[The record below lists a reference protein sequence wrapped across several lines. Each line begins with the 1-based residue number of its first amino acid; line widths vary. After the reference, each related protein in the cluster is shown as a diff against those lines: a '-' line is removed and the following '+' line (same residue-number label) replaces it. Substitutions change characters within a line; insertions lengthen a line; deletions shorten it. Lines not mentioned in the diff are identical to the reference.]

1 MKNSHAH
8 AHAHAHAQSHSHSLL
23 ALALALAFVPS
34 LAHADLEDEMGVG
47 PEVAAL
53 GNAVTAVPVGFA
65 SVHYGPAFLAP
76 RGMRPGTS
84 ELTIGYVYG
93 QPLVHV
99 TSDGGMQLPTCTMPT
114 GGACVPPT
122 AETSSVI
129 IGGRFDL
136 GHALGLEG
144 LAFGLSIS
152 TPVTSLF
159 SYSVRPDDD
168 IQWMTLTDGSRHLS
182 LEAGLAYRPVDW
194 LSIGVAARLGL
205 AVSLYTTAAETSID
219 TTTMPGTIIV
229 HTDIGA
235 QGQVSARMSPIASIA
250 IMPMDELRFGITYRA
265 ANYIDDWGWS
275 RVQGVPN
282 FADIGYVHHFA
293 HWVRPH
299 ELAIG
304 ASGRPT
310 PWLELSAD
318 LTWQHWSE
326 AMTGNHDAATGR
338 FGDTFVPAGGARFT
352 ALHGLDVMIGYSFV
366 RAPFQNFG
374 GPSNLLIN
382 DTHHASIG
390 AAARLDEL
398 THDPSLTFT
407 LRASFRLSILEEAH
421 ETKDPRHFYDQASF
435 LANPGYPGY
444 GYGGFVPSVQL
455 AIEARW

>member
-1 MKNSHAH
+1 MKRTLV
-8 AHAHAHAQSHSHSLL
+8 LL
-23 ALALALAFVPS
+23 ALIALPS
-34 LAHADLEDEMGVG
+34 VAHADLEDELGVG

-65 SVHYGPAFLAP
+65 SVHYNPALLAP
-76 RGMRPGTS
+76 RGMRPGLS

-99 TSDGGMQLPTCTMPT
+99 TSEGGMSLMTPR
-114 GGACVPPT
+114 T
-122 AETSSVI
+122 AETGAIV

-144 LAFGLSIS
+144 LVAGLSIT
-152 TPVTSLF
+152 TPVTSLL
-159 SYSVRPDDD
+159 SYTVRPDDD
-168 IQWMTLTDGSRHLS
+168 IQWMTLTDGSQHLS

-194 LSIGVAARLGL
+194 LSIGVTARLGL
-205 AVSLYTTAAETSID
+205 GVSLYTTAATTSID
-219 TTTMPGTIIV
+219 TSMPGTILV

-235 QGQVSARMSPIASIA
+235 VGQVSARVSPIASIA
-250 IMPMDELRFGITYRA
+250 IMPTGELRIGLTYRA

-275 RVQGVPN
+275 RVQGVPG
-282 FADIGYVHHFA
+282 FADIGYQHRFA

-299 ELAIG
+299 EVALG
-304 ASGRPT
+304 VSGRPV

-326 AMTGNHDAATGR
+326 ALTANHDPGEGR
-338 FGDTFVPAGGARFT
+338 FGDTFVPAGSARIT
-352 ALHGLDVMIGYSFV
+352 ASPGLDLMFGYSYV

-382 DTHHASIG
+382 DTHHASLG

-398 THDPSLTFT
+398 TGDRSLTFT
-407 LRASFRLSILEEAH
+407 LRASFRLSILDEAREE
-421 ETKDPRHFYDQASF
+421 KDFRRFTDDA
-435 LANPGYPGY
+435 AWMRNPGFAGY
-444 GYGGFVPSVQL
+444 TYGGFVPSVQVS
-455 AIEARW
+455 AEARW